1 MHAQDSALLP
11 FGKLPGLRVQ
21 RVLRTLSLFLGIVL
35 GLPHHATAQTVPSIT
50 SISPSSI
57 TAGGPTFT
65 LTVNGSG
72 YLAANSVVQVNGS
85 NRPTVFKSAIQLTAT
100 IFATDIASPATLQI
114 TVFNPLATAPNG
126 GFTSNAAPLAVG
138 AAAVPV
144 LISASPEFATQGGER
159 LRMTLVGANFRP
171 GATVVISP
179 PLASVGVSN
188 GHTPAGDVYVLSSTV
203 VNGGLMTAIV
213 SLSPA
218 ATLGLRAVDVL
229 NLDGTSTGTSVNG
242 GPGTSQP
249 VRVQASNSL
258 GAPLSVLNLALTHP
272 RDGTVVM
279 QGQELNAEAI
289 VAGTGTG
296 TVIGEW
302 VLGWKCGGAVFGGN
316 RRRSEHENR
325 HAPVA
330 ADMVSGR
337 AHVAT
342 ADDAA
347 QSGGC
352 SADCGG
358 SESGR
363 LAAGATDS
371 AGLRGCVCS
380 RRRAAIVVGSGAG
393 SGQISGGILDP
404 AVCVEHSQLV

>member
-114 TVFNPLATAPNG
+114 TVFNPLATAPNR

-171 GATVVISP
+171 GATVVIS
-179 PLASVGVSN
+179 
-188 GHTPAGDVYVLSSTV
+188 TV

-218 ATLGLRAVDVL
+218 ATLRLRAVDVL

-258 GAPLSVLNLALTHP
+258 GAPLAVLNLALTHP